1 MSADIYIIYKI
12 INNLPFLQI
21 SRTHV
26 KIIAACL
33 FFSLFLLN
41 GVAKV
46 KSSLFYAVCIAY
58 LTDAKSWVN
67 SEPILS

>member
-1 MSADIYIIYKI
+1 MY
-12 INNLPFLQI
+12 
-21 SRTHV
+21 T
-26 KIIAACL
+26 KIIAGSL

-58 LTDAKSWVN
+58 LTDAKS
-67 SEPILS
+67 